1 MGVVKR
7 RPIPRFYAGSLGESW
22 AARRRGKWTMEYAAE
37 VACPCAHRLL
47 CEVEGDGHSLR
58 FLCFTDE

>member
-1 MGVVKR
+1 
-7 RPIPRFYAGSLGESW
+7 
-22 AARRRGKWTMEYAAE
+22 MEYAAE
-37 VACPCAHRLL
+37 VARPCAHRLL